1 MSFWR
6 SLRKNRIHFEL
17 KITKSWK
24 FFLSATNWS
33 SRDYFRTSAEISQN
47 FWFFCDF
54 FLFMCVVLNFLW
66 GLTEVFIIFR
76 VDKISSSRV
85 QGAQVYR
92 TAQRYLT
99 LNSREKRV
107 KKNAH
112 MRAIFSNARKKR
124 ARKKLIGMSKAV
136 FCLTLNWF
144 VIFSW
149 ILSVNLKVR
158 LSETIFLLSEILS
171 DSLSSKLNLT
181 PLTVNTAP

>member
-1 MSFWR
+1 M
-6 SLRKNRIHFEL
+6 
-17 KITKSWK
+17 KIFPLCDKLVISRLFSNVCRNIAK
-24 FFLSATNWS
+24 FLT
-33 SRDYFRTSAEISQN
+33 
-47 FWFFCDF
+47 
-54 FLFMCVVLNFLW
+54 CVVLNFFW
-66 GLTEVFIIFR
+66 RLTEVCIIFR
-76 VDKISSSRV
+76 VDEISSSRV
-85 QGAQVYR
+85 QGAQADR

-107 KKNAH
+107 KKKAH

-136 FCLTLNWF
+136 FCFILCLTLNW
-144 VIFSW
+144 VVLFSW
-149 ILSVNLKVR
+149 ILNVNLKVR